1 MTTRSGRQIKKPVF
15 YTPEEFCED
24 DYDEDAD
31 EDYEEEEEDDDD
43 EEEDD
48 EDEDE
53 DEHGNLNDFI
63 VYEEEDA

>member
-31 EDYEEEEEDDDD
+31 EDYEEEEE
-43 EEEDD
+43 EED
-48 EDEDE
+48 DEDE
-53 DEHGNLNDFI
+53 DEHGNLKDFI